1 MSNQIPKVKIA
12 SQQTLSEVQQV
23 QTNEPQEV
31 KTAEAQQLEE
41 AKINENTNVGV
52 EIAEPEQKDEK
63 GLFAKIGK
71 AFNAIFS
78 KDNLLGK
85 TLGGSVVGGLC
96 AGLGFILAGPAGA
109 VGIGLLGGVLGALMG
124 YKTQDKIENHEQEAQ
139 QEMLENSDNE
149 PSIESEYDENGN
161 MTKEIV
167 DVDNDGKPEQIRLYE
182 YDKNNNNT
190 KMTFDRNGDGVPET
204 VTTNEYNAN
213 NNITK
218 YTFDRDNDGTIDYSK
233 TYEYNDLGQL
243 SKETSINKD
252 GSIDSIK
259 NYIYD
264 EYGNRTDEIVEDG
277 KTSN

>member
-124 YKTQDKIENHEQEAQ
+124 YKTQDKIENHEQEVQ

-149 PSIESEYDENGN
+149 PSIEYDENGN